1 MSLNV
6 TLHDGTKEPFNADK
20 INRSIE
26 RACRGLF
33 DPVSKV
39 TQIATETQL
48 TLYDGITIDELDQ
61 ATINAAVQNIKE
73 DIEYDVVA
81 KRLLLK
87 TVYRLVVKDFSPND
101 PHDVFVQKHKQSFID
116 YIEKS
121 VAEGKLHP
129 NMKSC
134 FDLVDLSNALVLE
147 RDELFQYAGLD
158 GLINRYMIKDVKQ
171 NTLETPQMFFM
182 RIAMGLS
189 YNEKNPNEM
198 AKKFY
203 EKMSKLMYIAG
214 GSTNLASGKINP
226 ALSNCYLLEIH
237 DDMGH
242 IAKSVADVML
252 LSKGSGGIGAS
263 VTKLRASGSPLK
275 TSGGGTSTG
284 PTPFAKIIDTAIRA
298 IQRGGKKK
306 GALCFYM
313 ENWHIDFPEFLE
325 WKHNAGDDYMRM
337 RTANTAVWL
346 SDEFMMRVNNGGEWY
361 MFDPAETADLNELYG
376 QAFSRR
382 YAEYI
387 EMANAGKLRA
397 FKKVPAREQFRQII
411 VALQTTS
418 HPWLTWKDTVN
429 LRALNNNTGTI
440 HMSNLC
446 TEICLPQ
453 DRDNVAVC
461 NLASLNLAAHIKNR
475 EVNWSRLEES
485 VRLAVRQLDNLIDI
499 NVLPIPE
506 AAKSDRENRAVG
518 LGVMGFSDTIEQL
531 GMSYDSPHAW
541 DFADR
546 IFEFISYMAID
557 ESANLAQERGS
568 YTNYK
573 GSEWSKG
580 RVPIDSL
587 KTLEDDRGRELTV
600 SKTSK
605 HKGLNWDIL
614 RTKVA
619 KGMRNA
625 TLMAVAPNANIG
637 LLAAT
642 TPGIDARFAQVFS
655 RNKISGKYLDINHNL
670 VKDLKNMGIWDDVK
684 EAIIENQGD
693 ISEIAGI
700 PQHIKDIYKTSF
712 TTSPYAYIEVAA
724 RAQKWVDQAL
734 SRNMY
739 LETRDVEETMKIY
752 STAWE
757 KGVKSTYYLHMKP
770 RHTAEQ
776 STTNVNKAAKMGR
789 VGFGALNFS
798 NTPAFSAPLQK
809 SFDVSTAHTTP
820 VSTKPVEVPVIET
833 KIVEAVSVSTSTY
846 TAPKEPAYV
855 NATVTEK
862 VEVKEEVLVSS
873 VKVEEKEVRNDY
885 KPLDQM
891 KYKNNPNII
900 FPEDPADGDNV
911 CISCQ

>member
-1 MSLNV
+1 
-6 TLHDGTKEPFNADK
+6 
-20 INRSIE
+20 
-26 RACRGLF
+26 
-33 DPVSKV
+33 
-39 TQIATETQL
+39 
-48 TLYDGITIDELDQ
+48 
-61 ATINAAVQNIKE
+61 
-73 DIEYDVVA
+73 
-81 KRLLLK
+81 
-87 TVYRLVVKDFSPND
+87 
-101 PHDVFVQKHKQSFID
+101 
-116 YIEKS
+116 
-121 VAEGKLHP
+121 
-129 NMKSC
+129 
-134 FDLVDLSNALVLE
+134 
-147 RDELFQYAGLD
+147 
-158 GLINRYMIKDVKQ
+158 
-171 NTLETPQMFFM
+171 
-182 RIAMGLS
+182 
-189 YNEKNPNEM
+189 
-198 AKKFY
+198 
-203 EKMSKLMYIAG
+203 
-214 GSTNLASGKINP
+214 
-226 ALSNCYLLEIH
+226 
-237 DDMGH
+237 
-242 IAKSVADVML
+242 
-252 LSKGSGGIGAS
+252 
-263 VTKLRASGSPLK
+263 
-275 TSGGGTSTG
+275 
-284 PTPFAKIIDTAIRA
+284 
-298 IQRGGKKK
+298 
-306 GALCFYM
+306 
-313 ENWHIDFPEFLE
+313 
-325 WKHNAGDDYMRM
+325 
-337 RTANTAVWL
+337 VWL

-376 QAFSRR
+376 QAFSKR

-387 EMANAGKLRA
+387 EMAEAKKLRA

-506 AAKSDRENRAVG
+506 AAKSDRENRAIG

-580 RVPIDSL
+580 RVPIDSI
-587 KTLEDDRGRELTV
+587 KTLEDGRGREVTV
-600 SKTSK
+600 SKGSK

-614 RTKVA
+614 RAKVA

-776 STTNVNKAAKMGR
+776 STTSVNKSAKMGR

-798 NTPAFSAPLQK
+798 SSPAFSAPLQK
-809 SFDVSTAHTTP
+809 SLDMGTAHTTP
-820 VSTKPVEVPVIET
+820 ASIPEPVVATKVVEEVL
-833 KIVEAVSVSTSTY
+833 VSTSTY
-846 TAPKEPAYV
+846 VSPKEPAQTS
-855 NATVTEK
+855 TVTMER
-862 VEVKEEVLVSS
+862 VEVKEEVLVAQ
-873 VKVEEKEVRNDY
+873 VKSDESKEV
-885 KPLDQM
+885 
-891 KYKNNPNII
+891 KNNIKPNII
-900 FPEDPADGDNV
+900 YPEDPADGDNV
-911 CISCQ
+911 CIACQ